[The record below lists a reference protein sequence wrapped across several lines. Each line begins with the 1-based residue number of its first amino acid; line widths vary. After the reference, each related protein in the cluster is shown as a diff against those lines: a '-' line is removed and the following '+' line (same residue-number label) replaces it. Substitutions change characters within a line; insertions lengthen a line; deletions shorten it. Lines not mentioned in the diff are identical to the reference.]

1 MVPDLPVSRNLI
13 NLQGSCWVRRRFHV
27 GSASWQFTK
36 PCDFTGFLLGS
47 TLVPCWF
54 QISPSHETL
63 CIYRVPAWF
72 CLGST
77 LVPHVP
83 TSRPPVILQGSC
95 LVPHWFHVGSRSSHP
110 TKPDGFTGILL
121 GSALVPRGFRTFAP
135 RHGWTQLEKL
145 VHLGPGTN
153 PGTDS
158 EWMLTDPG
166 ASEISEPPRRA
177 DSPGSCAPASA
188 RRMFSF
194 ARSGD
199 VPPPQ
204 VVGNVVTRG
213 FRRPG

>member
-1 MVPDLPVSRNLI
+1 MVLP
-13 NLQGSCWVRRRFHV
+13 WFHL
-27 GSASWQFTK
+27 GSASSQFTK
-36 PCDFTGFLLGS
+36 PCDFTGLLLGS

-54 QISPSHETL
+54 QIFPSQETL
-63 CIYRVPAWF
+63 CFHRVPAWF

-110 TKPDGFTGILL
+110 TKPYGFTGILL

-135 RHGWTQLEKL
+135 RHGWTQFEKL

-177 DSPGSCAPASA
+177 DSPGSCAPALA